1 MDLGLTGKVA
11 LVTAASKG
19 LGKAVATQLAME
31 GANLVLC
38 SRDPEKV
45 GVVAGSLA
53 REYGIKAVSVAADV
67 SRKEDIDLLYQSV
80 HDQFGRLDILICN
93 AGGPPSGSFLSI
105 SDEDWEKSFQ
115 TNLMSV
121 VRLVKGAVPMMDKNQ
136 WGRVV
141 TIASSSVKQP
151 IPSLILS
158 NTMRAGVAGMMKTLS
173 IELAPLGILLNT
185 VCPGRIATDRLQ
197 ELDSAKAER
206 ESKTVEEV
214 QSGIIGKIPLGRYGR
229 PEEFARVVSFLVSEA
244 NSYVTGT
251 IQLVDGGATEAL

>member
-45 GVVAGSLA
+45 GVVAESLA

-93 AGGPPSGSFLSI
+93 AGGPPSGPFLSI

>member
-1 MDLGLTGKVA
+1 MDLGLNGKVA

-19 LGKAVATQLAME
+19 LGRAVATQLAME
-31 GANLVLC
+31 GADLILC
-38 SRDPEKV
+38 SRDSERV
-45 GVVAGSLA
+45 REVADSLINSYGVN
-53 REYGIKAVSVAADV
+53 AVSIAADV
-67 SRKEDIDLLYQSV
+67 SRKEDIEALYQTV
-80 HDQFGRLDILICN
+80 GEQFGRLDILICN
-93 AGGPPSGSFLSI
+93 AGGPPSGPFLSI
-105 SDEDWEKSFQ
+105 ADEDWEKSFQ

-121 VRLVKGAVPMMDKNQ
+121 VRLVKGAVPLMEQNR

-141 TIASSSVKQP
+141 SIASSSVKQP
-151 IPSLILS
+151 IPNLILS

-206 ESKTVEEV
+206 EGKTIQEV
-214 QSGIIGKIPLGRYGR
+214 QSGIISKIPLGRYGQ

-251 IQLVDGGATEAL
+251 VQLVDGGATEAL